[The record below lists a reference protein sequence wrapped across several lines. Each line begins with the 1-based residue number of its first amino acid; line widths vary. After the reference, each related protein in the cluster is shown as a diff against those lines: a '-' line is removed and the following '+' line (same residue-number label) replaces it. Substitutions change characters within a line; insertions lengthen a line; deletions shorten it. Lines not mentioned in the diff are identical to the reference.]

1 MNQLTYE
8 DHTFDKLI
16 YTEQRVMGREFQS
29 CTFKNCDL
37 SGTDFSTTKFLECTF
52 ESCNLSMAKF
62 ERTTLTDVIFK
73 GCKLMGINFSITQSF
88 MFSVSF
94 EDCVLD
100 YSSFMDKKMV
110 KSSFKKTSLK
120 EVTFSRAVL
129 TGSVFDECDL
139 NSAIFNQTDLTS
151 VNFATSYNYIIE
163 PELNTIKK
171 AIFSAQGLPGL
182 LTSYGI
188 KIV

>member
-1 MNQLTYE
+1 MNDLAYE
-8 DHTFDKLI
+8 DKTFEKVI
-16 YTEQRVMGREFQS
+16 YTEQRAMGREFQS

-62 ERTTLTDVIFK
+62 DRTTMTDVAFK

-100 YSSFMDKKMV
+100 YSSFMHKKMV
-110 KSSFKKTSLK
+110 KTIFKKTSLK

-151 VNFATSYNYIIE
+151 VNFSTAYNYIIE
-163 PELNTIKK
+163 PELNNIKK